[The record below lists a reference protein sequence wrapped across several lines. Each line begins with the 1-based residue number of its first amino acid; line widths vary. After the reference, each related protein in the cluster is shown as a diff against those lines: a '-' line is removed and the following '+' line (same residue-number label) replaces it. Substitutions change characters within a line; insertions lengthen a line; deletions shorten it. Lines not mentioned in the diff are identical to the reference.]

1 MIKMSPAGGSID
13 RGYSSKGDVLMTIE
27 NRIISTLQ
35 SALHAGSLEPGNRID
50 SPYLISSLDGRLVD
64 CNSIFCDLVARDDL
78 QGTHFR
84 ERCPTE
90 ELEGFTNEIFE
101 SIEGLG
107 FSKSRQPLLGYDGKV
122 HDMSFERQLIG
133 ISGHAFVLTSGNVER
148 FDIGKISRQTNRK
161 IFLFKNK
168 SSTQH

>member
-1 MIKMSPAGGSID
+1 MS
-13 RGYSSKGDVLMTIE
+13 IE

-35 SALHAGSLEPGNRID
+35 SALRAGSLEPGNKID
-50 SPYLISSLDGRLVD
+50 SPYLISSLDGNLVD

-78 QGTHFR
+78 QGTHYR

-90 ELEGFTNEIFE
+90 ELEGFTNQIFE
-101 SIEGLG
+101 SIETLG

-133 ISGHAFVLTSGNVER
+133 ISGRLFVLVSGNVEK
-148 FDIGKISRQTNRK
+148 FDIGKISIQTDRK
-161 IFLFKNK
+161 VFLFKNR
-168 SSTQH
+168 SPTQH

>member
-35 SALHAGSLEPGNRID
+35 SALRAGSLEPGNRID

-78 QGTHFR
+78 QGTHYR
-84 ERCPTE
+84 ERCPTDE
-90 ELEGFTNEIFE
+90 IEAHTNQIFE

-107 FSKSRQPLLGYDGKV
+107 FSTSRRFLLAYDGVV
-122 HDMSFERQLIG
+122 HDMSYEHQLIG
-133 ISGHAFVLTSGNVER
+133 ISGRAFVLSSGIVER
-148 FDIGKISRQTNRK
+148 FDIGKISRQTDRK
-161 IFLFKNK
+161 IFSLKNK
-168 SSTQH
+168 PYTQH

>member
-1 MIKMSPAGGSID
+1 
-13 RGYSSKGDVLMTIE
+13 MTIE
-27 NRIISTLQ
+27 HRIISTLQ
-35 SALHAGSLEPGNRID
+35 SALRADSLEPGNKID

-64 CNSIFCDLVARDDL
+64 CNSIFCDLIARDDL
-78 QGTHFR
+78 KGTHFS

-90 ELEGFTNEIFE
+90 EIEGFTNQIFE

-107 FSKSRQPLLGYDGKV
+107 FSTSRRFLLAYDGTV
-122 HDMSFERQLIG
+122 HDMSYEHQLIG

-148 FDIGKISRQTNRK
+148 FDIGKISRQTDRK

>member
-1 MIKMSPAGGSID
+1 MS
-13 RGYSSKGDVLMTIE
+13 IE

-35 SALHAGSLEPGNRID
+35 SALRAGSLKPGSKID
-50 SPYLISSLDGRLVD
+50 SPYLISSLDGKLME
-64 CNSIFCDLVARDDL
+64 CNSIFCDVVARDDL
-78 QGTHFR
+78 EGTHYS

-101 SIEGLG
+101 SIETLG
-107 FSKSRQPLLGYDGKV
+107 FSTSRQPVLGYDGKV

-133 ISGHAFVLTSGNVER
+133 ISGRLFVLVSGNVER
-148 FDIGKISRQTNRK
+148 FDIGEISRQTDRK
-161 IFLFKNK
+161 IFLLKSE

>member
-1 MIKMSPAGGSID
+1 
-13 RGYSSKGDVLMTIE
+13 MTIE

-35 SALHAGSLEPGNRID
+35 SALRAGSLEPGKIID
-50 SPYLISSLDGRLVD
+50 TPYVITSLDGTLID
-64 CNSIFCDLVARDDL
+64 CNTIFCQLVARENL
-78 QGTHFR
+78 QGTHYR
-84 ERCPTE
+84 ERCPTDE
-90 ELEGFTNEIFE
+90 IEAHTNQIFE

-107 FSKSRQPLLGYDGKV
+107 FSTSRRPLLAYDGTV
-122 HDMSFERQLIG
+122 HDLSYEHQLIG

-148 FDIGKISRQTNRK
+148 FDIGKISRQTDRK

>member
-1 MIKMSPAGGSID
+1 MS
-13 RGYSSKGDVLMTIE
+13 VE
-27 NRIISTLQ
+27 NRIISALQ
-35 SALHAGSLEPGNRID
+35 SALRAGSLEPGNKID

-78 QGTHFR
+78 QGTHYR

-90 ELEGFTNEIFE
+90 ELEGFTTQIFE
-101 SIEGLG
+101 SIERLG
-107 FSKSRQPLLGYDGKV
+107 FSKSRQPVLGYDGKV

-133 ISGHAFVLTSGNVER
+133 ISGRLFVLVSGNVER
-148 FDIGKISRQTNRK
+148 LDIGEISRQTDRK
-161 IFLFKNK
+161 IFLLKST

>member
-90 ELEGFTNEIFE
+90 ELEGFTTQIFE
-101 SIEGLG
+101 SIERLG

-133 ISGHAFVLTSGNVER
+133 ISGHAFVLTSSNVER